1 MSIRSS
7 RHRTTAK
14 FGYFYAMKSTTF
26 RKGFHSLCVKDPVI
40 DGLSSHVPPIYAT
53 STFTYENLE
62 AAFDFFKSGGKGD
75 VFTYS
80 RLGNPTVRAV
90 ADKLAAIESYA
101 VQDENGEPLQA
112 AALLFSSG
120 MAAISAAITSC
131 VKSGDK
137 ILTQGNLYGTTNELL
152 ISILRD
158 FGVETIF
165 ADLKDV
171 RLVEEALINDEQI
184 KLLYIET
191 PANPTLQCFDLQ
203 ALADIAR
210 KLNVKTIVDNTFM
223 SPYFQQPLQYGVD
236 IVIHSSTKFLN
247 GHGTGTSGVVV
258 GRDAE
263 FIRKRVYSI
272 QKMTG
277 GICSPFEAFLL
288 NNGLK
293 TLPLRMEQHQ
303 RNAMQLAQFLQAHP
317 AVAKVNYLGLEQHA
331 DHALAKRQQHG
342 FGGMLSFELKGGLDA
357 GMQFMRGIAFCTLTA
372 SLGTAD
378 TLVTH
383 PASTS
388 HVNVPKE
395 QRLQHQI
402 TDGLIRVSVGLENI
416 EDIVADFAQALG

>member
-1 MSIRSS
+1 
-7 RHRTTAK
+7 
-14 FGYFYAMKSTTF
+14 
-26 RKGFHSLCVKDPVI
+26 D
-40 DGLSSHVPPIYAT
+40 
-53 STFTYENLE
+53 
-62 AAFDFFKSGGKGD
+62 AAFEFFKSGGKNKD
-75 VFTYS
+75 VYTYS
-80 RLGNPTVRAV
+80 RLGNPTVRFV
-90 ADKLAAIESYA
+90 ADKI
-101 VQDENGEPLQA
+101 
-112 AALLFSSG
+112 AALESFGLQTESDAPYVGMLFASG
-120 MAAISAAITSC
+120 MAAIAAGIMAN
-131 VKSGDK
+131 VKAGDK
-137 ILTQGNLYGTTNELL
+137 IITQGNLYGTTNELMVSL
-152 ISILRD
+152 LKD
-158 FGVETIF
+158 FGVETIY
-165 ADLKDV
+165 ADLKD
-171 RLVEEALINDEQI
+171 LNFVEDALLNDEKI

-317 AVAKVNYLGLEQHA
+317 A
-331 DHALAKRQQHG
+331 
-342 FGGMLSFELKGGLDA
+342 
-357 GMQFMRGIAFCTLTA
+357 
-372 SLGTAD
+372 
-378 TLVTH
+378 
-383 PASTS
+383 
-388 HVNVPKE
+388 
-395 QRLQHQI
+395 
-402 TDGLIRVSVGLENI
+402 
-416 EDIVADFAQALG
+416 

>member
-1 MSIRSS
+1 MN
-7 RHRTTAK
+7 TNFK
-14 FGYFYAMKSTTF
+14 
-26 RKGFHSLCVKDPVI
+26 KGFHSICVKDPVM
-40 DGLSSHVPPIYAT
+40 DGLSAHVPPIYAT
-53 STFTYENLE
+53 STFTYENLD
-62 AAFDFFKSGGKGD
+62 AAFEFFKSGGKNKD
-75 VFTYS
+75 VYTYS
-80 RLGNPTVRAV
+80 RLGNPTVRFV
-90 ADKLAAIESYA
+90 ADKI
-101 VQDENGEPLQA
+101 
-112 AALLFSSG
+112 AALESFGLQTESDAPYVGMLFASG
-120 MAAISAAITSC
+120 MAAIAAGIMAN
-131 VKSGDK
+131 VKAGDK
-137 ILTQGNLYGTTNELL
+137 IITQGNLYGTTNELMVSL
-152 ISILRD
+152 LKD
-158 FGVETIF
+158 FGVETIY
-165 ADLKDV
+165 ADLKD
-171 RLVEEALINDEQI
+171 LNFVEDALLNDEKI

-416 EDIVADFAQALG
+416 EDIIADFAQALG